1 LKKNRNEKRSPDKPT
16 SSIPTSQLPAT
27 PATDPSADDTAMQAR
42 DRADPYVSRNP
53 ASPDLAT
60 ALFRQLLEED
70 WPLAPEHRED
80 LRKSGLS
87 DATIRRHR
95 MFSVW
100 RRKSKALLGFAL
112 PGLDS
117 GMVIP
122 FPDPAGGFMD
132 HIRIKIFPPVT
143 DAGGHSIKYLQPRNS
158 PPHLY
163 FPIGTT
169 LTILSGS
176 EPLWLV
182 EGEKK
187 ALAVEQIGLPS
198 IGFCGIQGWHT
209 AGSRD
214 LIPDFHRIC
223 LYRRR
228 VELVPDGYWRTNP
241 NVERGAMQLA
251 KALEAHGSL
260 VRLVVLPT
268 EL

>member
-1 LKKNRNEKRSPDKPT
+1 MLRGQD
-16 SSIPTSQLPAT
+16 
-27 PATDPSADDTAMQAR
+27 DDSA
-42 DRADPYVSRNP
+42 SRKP
-53 ASPDLAT
+53 ASLDRAT
-60 ALFRQLLEED
+60 ALFRQLLNED

-112 PGLDS
+112 PGFDS

-132 HIRIKIFPPVT
+132 HIRIKIFPSVT
-143 DAGGHSIKYLQPRNS
+143 DAAGHSIKYLQPRNS
-158 PPHLY
+158 PPRLY
-163 FPIGTT
+163 FPIDTS
-169 LTILSGS
+169 LTILGGL

-187 ALAVEQIGLPS
+187 ALAVAQLRLPS
-198 IGFCGIQGWHT
+198 IGFCGIEGWHT

-214 LIPDFHRIC
+214 LSPDFHRIR
-223 LYRRR
+223 LHRRR
-228 VELVPDGYWRTNP
+228 VELVPDGDWQTNP
-241 NVERGAMQLA
+241 HVERGAMRLA
-251 KALEAHGSL
+251 KALEAHGGL